1 MTILLT
7 LGLII
12 LLTKIADSL
21 AIKFGLPSVV
31 GSLTIGIL
39 VGPSVFNLI
48 QNDLSIDMLAQ
59 LGVILLM
66 FLAGVESDLRIL
78 KKYFKPSLITGLLGV
93 FVPFITFFLTTQ
105 LLQYSKETS
114 LFIGLIFGATSLSI
128 TLQVLKELNFI
139 NSKESHVIIGAAI
152 LDDIIAIILLN
163 LILNGLNPNT
173 SAKDIFPF
181 ILKNILF
188 FIAIYFIGRFV
199 MPLLLKGVAY
209 LKVPEKEVAFALI
222 LVFFLSSLAE
232 TLGMSDIIGAFFAG
246 ILISQ
251 TDFAPRVERKVTS
264 ITLSMFAPVF
274 FVSIGLNLVL
284 DGLKHNIGLIVL
296 FCFLAVATK
305 FVGGF
310 LGGKVNQF
318 NNGSSAIIGASMA
331 SRGEMA
337 LILISLALSKEFIN
351 QELYAVLVLVV
362 IFTAIIA
369 PVVLKATISRH
380 ATLPNNSTSP
390 YNQDKIK
397 NN

>member
-188 FIAIYFIGRFV
+188 FIVIYFIGRFV